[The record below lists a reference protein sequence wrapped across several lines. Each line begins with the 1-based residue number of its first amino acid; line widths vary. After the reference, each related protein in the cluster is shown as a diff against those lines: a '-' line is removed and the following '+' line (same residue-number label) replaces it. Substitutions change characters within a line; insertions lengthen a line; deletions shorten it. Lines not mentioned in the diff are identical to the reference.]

1 MNIVFSVYY
10 ACIFTEMGAYYPQW
24 LKFHPPGEKRPARNK
39 GGNPIMERVFNFSP
53 GPSMLAQPVL
63 EKAQKE
69 LVCYGSTGMSVMEMS
84 HRSKMYTDI
93 YDKTVADLRDLM
105 DIPEDYEV
113 LLLQGGA
120 TQQFSA
126 VPLNLMVNGKA
137 DYIDSGNF
145 AHLAAEEA
153 KRYGQVN
160 IVASSRDDVYTY
172 IPDWKKGAFTPDAD
186 YVHITSNNT
195 IYGTRYVEL
204 PQVDAPLVTD
214 ASSMI
219 LSEVMDVRR
228 FGVIYAGAQKN
239 IGPSGLCVVIVR
251 KDLLGKAA
259 AICPKLLNWEVQ
271 AKAGSM
277 YNTPNTY
284 GIYLAG
290 LTFQWLKEMGGVA
303 EMEKINIE
311 KAALLYDFLD
321 NSKLFK
327 PTAQK
332 AYRSR
337 MNVTFVTGDADK
349 DAAFVKAA
357 AAEGLVNLKGHRSVG
372 GMRASIYNAMPR
384 EGVVKLVD
392 FMKKFEA
399 ENA

>member
-1 MNIVFSVYY
+1 
-10 ACIFTEMGAYYPQW
+10 
-24 LKFHPPGEKRPARNK
+24 
-39 GGNPIMERVFNFSP
+39 MERVYNFSP
-53 GPSMLAQPVL
+53 GPSMMALPVL

-69 LVCYGSTGMSVMEMS
+69 LLCYGSTGMSVMEMS

-93 YDKTVADLRDLM
+93 YDQTVADLRELM
-105 DIPEDYEV
+105 AIPEDYEV
-113 LLLQGGA
+113 LFLQGGA

-137 DYIDSGNF
+137 DYVDSGNF

-153 KRYGQVN
+153 KRYGAVN
-160 IVASSRDDVYTY
+160 IAASSREDTYTY
-172 IPDWKKGAFTPDAD
+172 IPDLEKACFDPEAD
-186 YVHITSNNT
+186 YVHITQNNT

-204 PQVDAPLVTD
+204 PKVSAPLVTD

-219 LSEVMDVRR
+219 LSEPLDVTK

-251 KDLLGKAA
+251 KDLLGKAKD
-259 AICPKLLNWEVQ
+259 ICPKLLNWEVQ

-290 LTFQWLKEMGGVA
+290 LTFQWVKSLGGVA
-303 EMEKINIE
+303 AMEKINIE
-311 KAALLYDFLD
+311 KSQLLYDFLD
-321 NSKLFK
+321 ESKLFK

-332 AYRSR
+332 KFRSR

-357 AAEGLVNLKGHRSVG
+357 AAEGLVNLKGHRTVG
-372 GMRASIYNAMPR
+372 GMRASIYNAMPV
-384 EGVVKLVD
+384 EGVQKLVA
-392 FMKKFEA
+392 FMKDFEA
-399 ENA
+399 KN